1 MRKIKKILL
10 AFCVTAGI
18 ATLSAC
24 SAPQENAP
32 KELDLGVT
40 SAVSMYSEGI
50 LQSVTSVSEDAVDQY
65 IAESR
70 TAPFPWRHIPP
81 GKTLWRTPAAL

>member
-18 ATLSAC
+18 AALSAC

-40 SAVSMYSEGI
+40 SAVSVTVGDGEGEP
-50 LQSVTSVSEDAVDQY
+50 V
-65 IAESR
+65 
-70 TAPFPWRHIPP
+70 FRHDPTREKGIQKSPQAFLNP
-81 GKTLWRTPAAL
+81 E